1 VLVAGICA
9 FAVAKLTSGGSPAVA
24 PGTLRSVPLDPKAR
38 LVAREFVATAVA
50 RKNLARAWTISG
62 PALTS
67 GISLA
72 EWKTGSIPVQPYPVA
87 KAAATYTV
95 ESSYA
100 DEAVLQVAFLPPPA
114 SSTPAGSFLLT
125 LDRIH
130 GRWLVSG
137 WAPQAAIHPKR

>member
-1 VLVAGICA
+1 M
-9 FAVAKLTSGGSPAVA
+9 A

-50 RKNLARAWTISG
+50 RQNLARAWTISG